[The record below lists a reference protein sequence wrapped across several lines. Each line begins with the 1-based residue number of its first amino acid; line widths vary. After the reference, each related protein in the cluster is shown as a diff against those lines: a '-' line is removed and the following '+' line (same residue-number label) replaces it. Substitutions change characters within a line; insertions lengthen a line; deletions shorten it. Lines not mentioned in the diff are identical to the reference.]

1 MKGDRKKHRI
11 NKFNAFTCKWKSSYL
26 CSSHQSNNN
35 MDVVLGKTLDASGWP
50 LHKMSVSASAL
61 KKMKEEDVSN
71 TEMQQDP
78 KFKDNFQFIID
89 IK

>member
-1 MKGDRKKHRI
+1 
-11 NKFNAFTCKWKSSYL
+11 
-26 CSSHQSNNN
+26 